1 MKTAGC
7 DVGSLTAKAVILDGK
22 RIVGHAVAQ
31 SRANPGESARR
42 VMAAALGPAPCAM
55 DDLEAIVGTG
65 YGQDQIDFVD
75 ATRSEIACHAQ
86 GARHLVPSTRMIID
100 IGGQDCKAI
109 HLAPDG
115 SVARFVTNDKCAA
128 GTGRFLEVM
137 AQVLNLSLEELGVLG
152 RRGRNPVSLAATCT
166 VWAQADVIRFVN
178 DSVPIEDIAAGAC
191 TAMAQRTALLAN
203 RLGPMQT
210 ICMTGGVAKNPGVV
224 RALEKQLA
232 VRIKPIRKLD
242 PQLAGALGAALWA
255 RDTIRGGRQ

>member
-7 DVGSLTAKAVILDGK
+7 DVGSLTAKAVILDGR
-22 RIVGHAVAQ
+22 RIVGHAVAK
-31 SRANPGESARR
+31 SRANPGASARR
-42 VMAAALGPAPCAM
+42 VMEAALESACCGM
-55 DDLEAIVGTG
+55 DALDTIVGTG
-65 YGQDQIDFVD
+65 YGREKIDFVD

-86 GARHLVPSTRMIID
+86 GARHLAPSARMIVD

-109 HLAPDG
+109 RLDSRG
-115 SVARFVTNDKCAA
+115 GVDRFATNDKCAA

-152 RRGRNPVSLAATCT
+152 HRGRNPVNLASTCT

-178 DSVPIEDIAAGAC
+178 DNVPIEDIAAGVC
-191 TAMAQRTALLAN
+191 TAMAQRTALLVN
-203 RLGPMQT
+203 SLGPAQNL
-210 ICMTGGVAKNPGVV
+210 CMTGGVAKNPGVV
-224 RALEKQLA
+224 KALGEQLG

-255 RDTIRGGRQ
+255 RENARGGH